1 MIHNKITLQQRIIKI
16 FLILTL
22 LTILATPLAAQHRG
36 DPLAFQGLSNSVD
49 YTAKS
54 IAMGNAFTS
63 LSRDLGSLYFNPAGL
78 ASISRIKVSVSANSQ
93 QKKWFENQDYRSNR
107 FQVHLP
113 FYLEGLY
120 TPGELNIDTLTG
132 EPAWDNEIAID
143 SNYVVREPEM
153 GKGKFSEDGADW
165 VEDVNTFTV
174 NTLAL
179 ALPMTLLD
187 KNVVL
192 SVGYKNRYN
201 VTDFDRND
209 TYLDPHLGYS
219 KYDMPQRVADGDTL
233 KVNWYRYLRDR
244 SGNLHQGKIAVGVEM
259 TKNLKLGL
267 GLTMMTGETE
277 DMQYLN
283 KYGYFDIVNNN
294 RFRFG
299 FDTLDTRVEGKS
311 TLQSFAF
318 NIGAIYSIEKLSVGI
333 NLDIPHTI
341 TREYDYTKTT
351 VTGEKSV
358 SQKFSGTDEL
368 ELPLAMTVGV
378 NFQPI
383 EKFIFSVDYH
393 ANNYSKATFKLADA
407 MADSA
412 HNAWVDQRSWHCG
425 IEYKILPYLSLM
437 GGYQH
442 IPQAFVPDGAAFE
455 DRGPQAESY
464 SLGAGMDFFNL
475 GRITVAYK
483 MNKLKYYDQYMSNTN
498 YNVIKYNNLS
508 IGYELSL

>member
-1 MIHNKITLQQRIIKI
+1 MIHNNTTQQQRIIKI
-16 FLILTL
+16 FLIL
-22 LTILATPLAAQHRG
+22 ILITFLVTPVFSQHRG

-54 IAMGNAFTS
+54 MAMGNAFTS
-63 LSRDLGSLYFNPAGL
+63 LSGELGSLYFNPAGL
-78 ASISRIKVSVSANSQ
+78 ASINSLKISVSANSQ

-120 TPGELNIDTLTG
+120 IPGELNIDTLTG

-143 SNYVVREPEM
+143 SNYVVRQPEM
-153 GKGKFSEDGADW
+153 GKGKFSEEGADW
-165 VEDVNTFTV
+165 VEDLNTFTV

-179 ALPMTLLD
+179 ALPITLLD

-244 SGNLHQGKIAVGVEM
+244 KGNLHQGKIAVGVEM

-277 DMQYLN
+277 DMQTLN

-299 FDTLDTRVEGKS
+299 FDTLNTATSGTSTFKS
-311 TLQSFAF
+311 FSV

-333 NLDIPHTI
+333 NLELPHTL
-341 TREYDYTKTT
+341 TREYDYDISETIGIANTT
-351 VTGEKSV
+351 YGK
-358 SQKFSGTDEL
+358 SGTEEL
-368 ELPLAMTVGV
+368 ELPMAMTLGV
-378 NFQPI
+378 SFQPI
-383 EKFIFSVDYH
+383 ENFIFSVDYQ
-393 ANNYSKATFKLADA
+393 ANNYSKASFNLANA

-425 IEYKILPYLSLM
+425 IEYKILPFLSLM